1 MFLRT
6 VKATSGGEV
15 REYLRLVETYREGGK
30 IKQRVIQ
37 TLGRKDQLIPHL
49 DTLIKLLAPERSHER
64 QAMGEL
70 TARNAL
76 TWGPV
81 VVARHLWDRLEL
93 DDIVRR
99 CCRSRNGRELADR
112 VFVLTASR
120 FCSPSS
126 EHGLA
131 WWLEE
136 SYVTDRLGR
145 RYMPAWKRSG
155 RVQVDSRQLARWYRT
170 LDALIT
176 GKDQI
181 ERQVYLRLRDLF
193 SLKVD
198 LVFYDLTS
206 TYFEGHGPEPLACHG
221 YSRDQRPRDRQVQVG
236 VVMAGGWPIAHHVFD
251 GRIKEHRTVAQVV
264 KDLRDRFDIG
274 RIVFVGDRGMVS
286 RETIDWLK
294 KEGVPYIVGLRRR
307 RNRPVDEYLKAAKSM
322 RPICA
327 GDLEVY
333 ELDGEDGERVV
344 IVRSSERLDYE
355 RGMRRKVM
363 KRVWP
368 KLKGLEERVRTGRLR
383 DSGKIGAAA
392 QRIVSESHGYRYFR
406 WSVGGEGQLSVRVD
420 REKLRREMRLEGT
433 YVIATDQELL
443 SPLEIVQAYKELA
456 GVERAFR
463 ESKDFL
469 QLRPIYH
476 RNESRV
482 RAHIFVVALSFL
494 LYRALERALTKAGVG
509 LSVRQA
515 LRALESVRLVELE
528 SGGESR
534 WLVTRPNHQ
543 ARAVLKAFG
552 LGTLQPPTTV
562 EKRAT

>member
-49 DTLIKLLAPERSHER
+49 DTLIKLLAPEHSKER
-64 QAMGEL
+64 LAMTDL
-70 TARNAL
+70 TARSAL

-81 VVARHLWDRLEL
+81 VVARHLWDQLGL
-93 DDIVRR
+93 GTIVRR

-112 VFVLTASR
+112 AFVLTASR

-131 WWLEE
+131 WWLDE
-136 SYVTDRLGR
+136 SYVTDSVGR
-145 RYMPAWKRSG
+145 RYAPVWKKSG

-170 LDALIT
+170 LDALIA

-181 ERQVYLRLRDLF
+181 EREVYLCLRDLF

-221 YSRDQRPRDRQVQVG
+221 YSRDHRPRDRQVQVG

-251 GRIKEHRTVAQVV
+251 GKIKDHQTVAQVV
-264 KDLRDRFDIG
+264 TDLRDRFDIG
-274 RIVFVGDRGMVS
+274 RVVFVGDRGMVS
-286 RETIDWLK
+286 RETIKWLK
-294 KEGVPYIVGLRRR
+294 KREVPYIVGLRRR
-307 RNRPVDEYLKAAKSM
+307 RNRCVDEYLKATKSM
-322 RPICA
+322 EPICS
-327 GDLEVY
+327 GDLDVY
-333 ELDGEDGERVV
+333 EVDGEDGERVV
-344 IVRSSERLDYE
+344 IVNSPERLDYE

-368 KLKGLEERVRTGRLR
+368 KLKALQERVHSGRLR
-383 DSGKIGAAA
+383 DRGKIGAAA
-392 QRIVSESHGYRYFR
+392 QRIVSESHGYRYFS
-406 WSVGGEGQLSVRVD
+406 WILSDEGQLSVRVD

-433 YVIATDQELL
+433 YVIATDHKHLL
-443 SPLEIVQAYKELA
+443 PLEVVQAYKELA

-476 RNESRV
+476 RSESRV

-494 LYRALERALTKAGVG
+494 LYRALEKGLAKAGVA

-515 LRALESVRLVELE
+515 LQALKSVRLVELE

-534 WLVTRPNHQ
+534 WLMTRPNHQ
-543 ARAVLKAFG
+543 AQAVLRAFG
-552 LGTLQPPTTV
+552 LGTLQSPTVV
-562 EKRAT
+562 EKRAM